1 MHGLLDDARGCGFG
15 RPTHSSIRSINP
27 RSSRGKGFLIGR
39 LVDFYPF
46 DAEYVRRL
54 RAGEAD
60 VQEHF
65 SIYFA
70 ERLRLKLRAGG
81 YAASDIDDIIQE
93 TFLRTLEK
101 LRGLR
106 EADRLGAFVFGICKN
121 ICRERRR
128 PQKLERL
135 QDDVS
140 QSLQSPDDHEKDFFE
155 RERKRALRL
164 VIDKMKPK
172 EQQLLNAVFFEERDK
187 DEICK
192 QFGVTRP
199 YLRVCICR
207 VKKAL
212 KRRFLKKFDDKNPID
227 NDKKD
232 H

>member
-1 MHGLLDDARGCGFG
+1 MHGVLEDTRGCGFG
-15 RPTHSSIRSINP
+15 RPTHSNIRSTP

-54 RAGEAD
+54 RAREAD
-60 VQEHF
+60 VEEHF

-70 ERLRLKLRAGG
+70 DRLRLKLRASG
-81 YAASDIDDIIQE
+81 YAASDIDDLIQE
-93 TFLRTLEK
+93 TLLRTLQK

-121 ICRERRR
+121 VCLEGFRR
-128 PQKLERL
+128 PKPESLPEDIAQF
-135 QDDVS
+135 
-140 QSLQSPDDHEKDFFE
+140 LQSPDNHEKDFIDAE
-155 RERKRALRL
+155 LKRALMA
-164 VIDKMKPK
+164 VIETMKPK
-172 EQQLLNAVFFEERDK
+172 ERELLKAVFFDEDPK

-192 QFGVTRP
+192 RFGVTP
-199 YLRVCICR
+199 DYLRVCICR

-212 KRRFLKKFDDKNPID
+212 KRRFLKKYD